1 MTASI
6 LHIDMDAFFASV
18 EQRENQSLMGQPVIV
33 GGSAERRGVVAAAS
47 YEVRQFGVYS
57 AMPTKTALKLCPHAV
72 VIVPRLA
79 FYAEISQQ
87 LREIFFRYT
96 PLVEPLSLDE
106 AFLDLTGSERLMG
119 PARDV
124 AARLRKPLI
133 YSQAVVSVSC
143 FSSPSTSRPHIA
155 ARWLTAPTKSNPSMS
170 RTNEITS
177 PPAPHPKQ

>member
-18 EQRENQSLMGQPVIV
+18 EQRENHSLLGQPVIV

-47 YEVRQFGVYS
+47 YEVRQFGVHS

-72 VIVPRLA
+72 VIKPRLA

-106 AFLDLTGSERLMG
+106 AFLD
-119 PARDV
+119 
-124 AARLRKPLI
+124 
-133 YSQAVVSVSC
+133 
-143 FSSPSTSRPHIA
+143 
-155 ARWLTAPTKSNPSMS
+155 
-170 RTNEITS
+170 
-177 PPAPHPKQ
+177 